1 MTSSLMID
9 KPDWLSAMRR
19 FALFTLVGH
28 LVWEAAHIPLYTIWV
43 EGTWGEITFAIV
55 HCTGGDV
62 LIAMS
67 SLLLALF
74 VFGTGAWP
82 RERTIPVLLAV
93 IAFGVG
99 YTIFSEWLNIVVREA
114 WAYREIMPVIPI
126 IDAGLTPVLQW
137 VVIPT
142 LAYLGAVKQW
152 PETRRTALA

>member
-1 MTSSLMID
+1 M
-9 KPDWLSAMRR
+9 
-19 FALFTLVGH
+19 
-28 LVWEAAHIPLYTIWV
+28 
-43 EGTWGEITFAIV
+43 
-55 HCTGGDV
+55 

-74 VFGTGAWP
+74 VFGSGAWP
-82 RERTIPVLLAV
+82 RERTVPVLLATIV
-93 IAFGVG
+93 FGVG

-142 LAYLGAVKQW
+142 LAYLGALKQW
-152 PETRRTALA
+152 PEAWRTAQA

>member
-9 KPDWLSAMRR
+9 RLDWLSALRR

-28 LVWEAAHIPLYTIWV
+28 LLWETAHIPLYIIWI
-43 EGTWGEITFAIV
+43 EGTWGEIAFAVV

-74 VFGTGAWP
+74 VFGSGAWP
-82 RERTIPVLLAV
+82 RARTVPVLLATIV
-93 IAFGVG
+93 IGVG

-126 IDAGLTPVLQW
+126 IDVGLTPVLQW

-142 LAYLGAVKQW
+142 LA
-152 PETRRTALA
+152 